1 MLVLG
6 LLVLA
11 AAVVVGAV
19 GVASNTGNAHQLPDG
34 FSIFGYH
41 IHGSAGKLFFAGLM
55 IGAIG
60 MIGLIMVLDGLR
72 RNAALRRELLRFR
85 REARS
90 AARLSHPNVVSVFDQ
105 GEDDKVVAAAM
116 LAGAHELILE
126 LPRGYDTI
134 IEESGA
140 NLSGGHRQRIGLARA
155 LYGAPAM
162 IVLDEPSSNL
172 DMEGDIALANCLAQL
187 KEMGRTVVIISHRP
201 ASLNLVDKILVLQA
215 GAARLVG
222 PRADVLAKLGQP
234 VAVPS
239 IAGQRGAARIAGARS

>member
-90 AARLSHPNVVSVFDQ
+90 RRAAPVAKAPAPQ
-105 GEDDKVVAAAM
+105 AAAPAPATQTVVTREPVTQAPVVGTTD
-116 LAGAHELILE
+116 AGTSASGRTTLR
-126 LPRGYDTI
+126 RG
-134 IEESGA
+134 
-140 NLSGGHRQRIGLARA
+140 LSGLR
-155 LYGAPAM
+155 
-162 IVLDEPSSNL
+162 PS
-172 DMEGDIALANCLAQL
+172 
-187 KEMGRTVVIISHRP
+187 RP
-201 ASLNLVDKILVLQA
+201 A
-215 GAARLVG
+215 AAKSAEAEDRNVTS
-222 PRADVLAKLGQP
+222 A
-234 VAVPS
+234 S
-239 IAGQRGAARIAGARS
+239 

>member
-19 GVASNTGNAHQLPDG
+19 GVASNTGTAHQLPDG

-90 AARLSHPNVVSVFDQ
+90 R
-105 GEDDKVVAAAM
+105 
-116 LAGAHELILE
+116 
-126 LPRGYDTI
+126 RT
-134 IEESGA
+134 
-140 NLSGGHRQRIGLARA
+140 
-155 LYGAPAM
+155 APA
-162 IVLDEPSSNL
+162 VQAPAPQSTAPASVSAPEP
-172 DMEGDIALANCLAQL
+172 
-187 KEMGRTVVIISHRP
+187 RTVVTREPVTQAPVVGTTDAGTSSSGRASLRRGLGGLRPSRP
-201 ASLNLVDKILVLQA
+201 ASAKSA
-215 GAARLVG
+215 EAK
-222 PRADVLAKLGQP
+222 PADAEDRNVTSA
-234 VAVPS
+234 S
-239 IAGQRGAARIAGARS
+239 